1 MINVMIRMINNLG
14 YVVLIV
20 FIITRLKYFKK
31 IVRKDKFTK
40 KDKLILSIIF
50 GAFGII
56 GTYMGTNVNGAIANT
71 RIIGVMAGG
80 ILCGPEIGIFAGLIA
95 GIHRFLIDINGITS
109 APCAITTI
117 ISGFAAGYVYKI
129 SSNGNNSKW
138 KFGLWSGII
147 MESLEML
154 LILLIS
160 KPYERALTIVKSIYI
175 PMSFTNAL
183 GIAILIILVENT
195 FEENEAIAAKQ
206 AKLSLEIA
214 NKTLPLFREI
224 NKDSLREV
232 CTIIK
237 ESIGA
242 DAVSITDKE
251 YVAAHVG
258 LGGDHHIPGKK
269 IATKSTKKV
278 LNEGI
283 ILSINH
289 PEQIECNYANC
300 PLKSA
305 IISPLKDGKEIIGTL
320 KIYYGKENAV
330 TFSVESLAEGL
341 SQIISTQFEISKL
354 GKLQEMANKAE
365 IKALQAQINPHFMFN
380 ALNTISSLIRTNP
393 DKARELIVDLSTY
406 LRYNISQ
413 GLAPVDLSKELE
425 QVKAYVEIE
434 KARFGDKLNMLY
446 DIDEDINIK
455 IPCLIIQPI
464 VENAIKHGIL
474 EGTGKGTVKLTINK
488 IDDKNINV
496 IVEDN
501 GQGISEDII
510 KKVYE
515 NKMDENKIGIS
526 NVHNRLI
533 YLYGEGLKIQRLNM
547 GTRITYKIKS
557 LG

>member
-258 LGGDHHIPGKK
+258 LGDDHHIPGEK

-341 SQIISTQFEISKL
+341 SQIISTQLEISKL

>member
-258 LGGDHHIPGKK
+258 LGDDHHIPGEK

>member
-224 NKDSLREV
+224 NKDSLKEI

-258 LGGDHHIPGKK
+258 LGDDHHIPGEK

>member
-109 APCAITTI
+109 IPCAITTI
-117 ISGFAAGYVYKI
+117 TSGFVAGYIYKI
-129 SSNGNNSKW
+129 SRNNNNNKW

-258 LGGDHHIPGKK
+258 LGDDHHIPGKK

>member
-258 LGGDHHIPGKK
+258 LGDDHHIPGKK